1 MPLIK
6 GHDPATVGANIA
18 ELIRAGHEPE
28 QAAAI
33 AYKVAGGG
41 EDRAA
46 GILHRAGDSVMLVLR
61 APTAGD
67 YPLHWGLVG
76 GHIDGDETPEQA
88 AIRESME
95 EIGRT
100 PDEPLRLL
108 DWSDGFTTYGID
120 VPEVFAPVLNDEHI
134 GYVWA
139 PLSALPQPL
148 HPGLAETLTR
158 LPAAPGGVGMD
169 ARLVDGNGWFEVRDN
184 PLSKVGVFPYSGRQ
198 LGLDSDEIFQVL
210 RPEEELADPACV
222 ESFKLLPWIDEH
234 VMLGPVAQ
242 EMSQS
247 AVPAEKKGVQ
257 GVVGENVYFKDG
269 VLRGN
274 IKAFSSTLATLI
286 AAGKRELSAGYRCVY
301 DMTAGT
307 WNGKPYDA
315 VQRKIR
321 GNHLALVT
329 EGRMGPDVAVM
340 DRFTFTFDA
349 QEACMADAEK
359 TEGTAAGPDLAAA
372 VATISQLVPELSKL
386 VAALAPLLGAAEK
399 TEGAASGGA
408 ADAPPKPAD
417 AGNLEPVEDKM
428 APTMDSATMERHLV
442 GAIARRDQL
451 ARQIS
456 QHVGTFDHSDKTL
469 GEVVAYGCEK
479 LGIKAE
485 KGHEL
490 STLSG
495 YLQARPVTTP
505 AATAHVGLD
514 SKNPDGASFVDR
526 HLTPKKEG

>member
-6 GHDPATVGANIA
+6 DDYAGNISELIRSGHDPVQAANIA
-18 ELIRAGHEPE
+18 
-28 QAAAI
+28 I
-33 AYKVAGGG
+33 AHGD
-41 EDRAA
+41 DRAA
-46 GILHRAGDSVMLVLR
+46 GILHRVGDSVLLVLR

-67 YPLHWGLVG
+67 FPLHWGLVG
-76 GHIDGDETPEQA
+76 GHIDDGETSEQA
-88 AIRESME
+88 AIRESTE

-100 PDEPLRLL
+100 PSEPLRLL

-120 VPEVFAPVLNDEHI
+120 LPEIFAPALNDEHI
-134 GYVWA
+134 GYMWA

-148 HPGLAETLTR
+148 HPGVALTLSR
-158 LPAAPGGVGMD
+158 LPVAPGGVGMD

-184 PLSKVGVFPYSGRQ
+184 PLSKVGIFPYSGRQ
-198 LGLDSDEIFQVL
+198 LGLDTDEVFQVL
-210 RPEEELADPACV
+210 RPEEELSDPACV

-242 EMSQS
+242 EMSPS
-247 AVPAEKKGVQ
+247 AVPAEKKGVA

-286 AAGKRELSAGYRCVY
+286 AAGKRELSAGYRCIY

-340 DRFTFTFDA
+340 DHFTFTFDA
-349 QEACMADAEK
+349 QEAYMADET
-359 TEGTAAGPDLAAA
+359 TEGGGSPDLAAA

-386 VAALAPLLGAAEK
+386 VAALSPLLGAAEK
-399 TEGAASGGA
+399 TEAAASGMTE
-408 ADAPPKPAD
+408 DKPKEPTD
-417 AGNLEPVEDKM
+417 MEPVEDK
-428 APTMDSATMERHLV
+428 AKPAMDAAEMERHLV
-442 GAIARRDQL
+442 GVIARRDQL

-469 GEVVAYGCEK
+469 GEVVAYGCDK

-485 KGHEL
+485 KGQEL

-495 YLQARPVTTP
+495 YLQAKPVTTP
-505 AATAHVGLD
+505 SATVHTGLD
-514 SKNPDGASFVDR
+514 SANPTGASFVDR
-526 HLTPKKEG
+526 HLNPKKEG